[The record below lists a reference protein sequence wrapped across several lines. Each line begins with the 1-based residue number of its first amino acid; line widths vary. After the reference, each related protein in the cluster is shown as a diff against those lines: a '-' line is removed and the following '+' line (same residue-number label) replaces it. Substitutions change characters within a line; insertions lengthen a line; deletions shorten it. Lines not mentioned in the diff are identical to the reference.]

1 VKGLPRIRTL
11 LAWIPIAAASLYII
25 FLIVS
30 SDPSLFPLRQDAPSL
45 EQRLAPLA
53 DIVAKAIRSGKTP
66 GAVVLIGHEGTVVY
80 RRAFGFRS
88 LAPTKVPMT
97 EDTIFDLASLTK
109 PVATSTAVM
118 QLAEQGLVNI
128 DDPVY
133 RYWPSFKANGKK
145 NITVRQLLTHYSGLK
160 PDLSM
165 RPAWTGYKSAM
176 RKIISERPILP
187 PGSGYIYS
195 DINFEALGE
204 LVVLVSG
211 MPLDEYCERNIFTPL
226 GMKDTGFHPVPD
238 RQGRI
243 APTGPVNSDTLCGKP
258 NDPSCYRM
266 GGVSGHAG
274 LFSTADD
281 LALFAQSMLN
291 RGELHNATILKPET
305 VEQMTS
311 PQSPPGKTQRGL
323 GWDIEPPFLSNSGE
337 AAQTAA
343 YGHLGYTGTALWID
357 PFTKTYVIVLTNS
370 GYPDGKGDVK
380 ELRADIKELVSKAL
394 GPQQSESMTTRASA
408 FGWSAEKLTNNRGQ
422 RGVLTGIDVLE
433 EQGFSALSGKR
444 VGLITNQTGIDSR
457 GRSTIDLF
465 YRSPGVKLT
474 VIFSP
479 EHGLFGTED
488 SKFAAITEPVTG
500 LPVYSL
506 YGATTRPTD
515 PMLDGLDALV
525 FDVQDAGTRFYT
537 YISTMG
543 YAMEAAAKKG
553 IAFYV
558 LDRPNPINASFV
570 QGPVMDADLKGFT
583 GYFPLPIRHGM
594 TLGELAGM
602 FNVEGGIGSKLHVV
616 PMKGYS
622 RSMWYDET
630 GLTWASPSPN
640 LRSLTEETLYPGV
653 ALIEGANMSVGR
665 GTDTP
670 FEVVGAPWIN
680 GRELSRYLNNRGIAG
695 VTFEPVLFTPK
706 SDKYEGH
713 VCSGVRITLVD
724 RQSLNAASLGIGL
737 IETLY
742 RLYPKK
748 FRIDDT
754 LGLVGSR
761 EVIMAIKSGND
772 PSAGVPLWQASL
784 ERFLAM
790 RSKYLLY

>member
-1 VKGLPRIRTL
+1 VKGLSRIRTL
-11 LAWIPIAAASLYII
+11 LTWTPIFAAGLYLII
-25 FLIVS
+25 LIVS
-30 SDPSLFPLRQDAPSL
+30 SDPSLCPPRQDAPSL

-53 DIVAKAIRSGKTP
+53 DIVAKAIRANKTP
-66 GAVVLIGHEGTVVY
+66 GAVILIGHEGKIVY
-80 RRAFGFRS
+80 RRAFGYRS
-88 LAPTKVPMT
+88 LAPAKVPMT
-97 EDTIFDLASLTK
+97 EDTVFDLASLTK
-109 PVATSTAVM
+109 PVATATAVM
-118 QLAEQGLVNI
+118 QLAEHGLVNI

-165 RPAWTGYKSAM
+165 RPAWTGYTAAM

-204 LVVLVSG
+204 LVVRVSG

-226 GMKDTGFHPVPD
+226 GMMDTGFHPGPGL
-238 RQGRI
+238 QGRI
-243 APTGPVNSDTLCGKP
+243 ALTGLVNSETRCGTP

-281 LALFAQSMLN
+281 LALFAQSFLN
-291 RGELHNATILKPET
+291 RGELHNVSILRPET

-323 GWDIEPPFLSNSGE
+323 GWDIEPPFLQTGSQ
-337 AAQTAA
+337 AAQAA

-357 PFTKTYVIVLTNS
+357 PLTKTYVIVLTNR

-380 ELRADIKELVSKAL
+380 ALRADIKELVSKAL
-394 GPQQSESMTTRASA
+394 GPLPPERTPARASL
-408 FGWSAEKLTNNRGQ
+408 FGGFTEKSTKYPEG
-422 RGVLTGIDVLE
+422 RGVRTGIDVLE
-433 EQGFSALSGKR
+433 GQGFSALSGRR
-444 VGLITNQTGIDSR
+444 VGLITNHTGIDSR
-457 GRSTIDLF
+457 GRSTIDLL
-465 YRSPGVKLT
+465 YGAPGVKLT

-479 EHGLFGTED
+479 EHGLFGRED
-488 SKFAAITEPVTG
+488 SKVAPITEPVTG

-506 YGATTRPTD
+506 YGDSTRPTD
-515 PMLDGLDALV
+515 PMLDGLDAMV
-525 FDVQDAGTRFYT
+525 FDMQDAGTRFYT

-558 LDRPNPINASFV
+558 LDRPDPINASVV
-570 QGPVMDADLKGFT
+570 QGPVMDPDLKGFT

-594 TLGELAGM
+594 TVGELARM
-602 FNVEGGIGSKLHVV
+602 FNVEGGIGAQLHVI
-616 PMKGYS
+616 PMQGYS
-622 RSMWYDET
+622 RGLWYDET
-630 GLTWASPSPN
+630 GLDWVPPSPN

-653 ALIEGANMSVGR
+653 ALIEGANISVGR

-670 FEVVGAPWIN
+670 FEVVGAPWIHSGELSHYLN
-680 GRELSRYLNNRGIAG
+680 GRGFSG
-695 VTFEPVLFTPK
+695 VTFAPVTFTPR
-706 SDKYEGH
+706 SDQYEGQ
-713 VCSGVRITLVD
+713 VCRGVRITLLD
-724 RQSLNAASLGIGL
+724 RQSLDAASLGIGL
-737 IETLY
+737 VEALY
-742 RLYPKK
+742 RLYPDL
-748 FRIDDT
+748 FRIDQT
-754 LGLVGSR
+754 LDLVGSR
-761 EVIMAIKSGND
+761 DVIDAIKSGKD
-772 PSAGVPLWQASL
+772 PSSGVPLWQPSL
-784 ERFLAM
+784 ERFLAL